1 MCSPCRRRCRLG
13 AVAVVKIDGVIV
25 DHHPIEALTSCEGG
39 RAGAAGSKLMG
50 AGEVPEGP
58 SMDFQWKILPSRWN
72 RGLINLGA
80 ADFLGDLLLGEG
92 PKS

>member
-1 MCSPCRRRCRLG
+1 MCSPCRFG
-13 AVAVVKIDGVIV
+13 DVAVVKIDGGIV
-25 DHHPIEALTSCEGG
+25 DRHPIEALTSCEGG

-50 AGEVPEGP
+50 GEVPEGP